1 MPARHAPKPRPPL
14 GHNRDRVVRQP
25 PAQERPAPL
34 NNRPP
39 RTGWLA
45 TLPAT
50 THVLLR
56 MDRRDPVPACPFV
69 HSRLRQR
76 FTTSGRLRT
85 SADVAPSG
93 AGTVCHWPRG
103 RPRPSNRAQEERM
116 HGSPPC
122 PPHRASPLQSS
133 ETRPPHDGVAAAPCT
148 WPYDAGTHA
157 NPASTPAVI
166 GPTGN
171 AASSLMDTKDRPE
184 GTKRA
189 KCPRD
194 RRSRIP
200 GRCLCRHTLLI

>member
-1 MPARHAPKPRPPL
+1 LPARYAPKPPPPL

-166 GPTGN
+166 NRKCGILPCGHKGIGPREQSAQNVHAT
-171 AASSLMDTKDRPE
+171 AAAVYPGGAFA
-184 GTKRA
+184 GTP
-189 KCPRD
+189 C
-194 RRSRIP
+194 
-200 GRCLCRHTLLI
+200 